1 MSGKRKQARK
11 KRQRRAAQLPPASRP
26 LDVHAAHLI
35 SQTLELDELFNTVSR
50 ADDPASAVSD
60 LFDEKLSDLLS
71 EMSRFE
77 AVRLIEIARMA
88 LLPWRAQGQFAPDPQ
103 ASAALVELFALMAVS
118 VESSHGVVCTSETV
132 APQEMSHFASDAFG
146 KLDELLRLS
155 QVRATL
161 QADPEDRLAAISA
174 LHRGSQV
181 MVRNT
186 SYPDMVESTIFA
198 LFDEHDAVRD
208 QLRAGLGFTAR
219 EAVKVLDAVSQ
230 CQQAQYNTRGARFVD
245 TLNELETHTGVR
257 VRDDGSWPVAEVGVA
272 SALAGT
278 LGPGDQ
284 PDVDYALVWLKA
296 HCDTFEPD
304 ATSCTVAVADVATTT
319 GLSEVVVRAVF
330 EQFILDLSGRS
341 TREVINSFVA
351 GSNPLRR
358 TPLIAIAE
366 SERVMAPHG
375 TLVMDSVKENLEDF
389 LKTSPTWQA
398 YQQHRGEHL
407 EARVSAAMAQI
418 LPGAVTRDAFEY
430 FVPATTRE
438 EESATPSGYT
448 KKVEGDHLILL
459 DDIAFIV
466 EDKAVALSTQSRG
479 GKTFRL
485 RTDLAGII
493 TKAARQAGRLRTLI
507 ERDGG
512 VRLASEGWLDLSHV
526 REVHTIAVSLDDL
539 LSVSTATVELI
550 EAGVLDAGNVPWTVS
565 LHDLD
570 LIAELVDRP
579 AEFLM
584 YLRRRT
590 DPLTNLLF
598 SASDELGLF
607 LLMFD
612 GDLWAEPDPDEMRAA
627 FPFRELPTAAE
638 RRKFSEQVPIFVT
651 SHTDALDHWHTTRHL
666 PAGPGVAKPRMVHC
680 PAGPLVDELAR
691 RRVYGWLSIGATLL
705 SCSTATQK
713 QMARQADDLLDN
725 PRTGGGRQLAMPVT
739 HSVRR
744 ADGWLLVWATRSPHE
759 DLPTVRAKVAAYL
772 QVKMH
777 QLGIPRGALFLY
789 DETSRE
795 LVDVIYDAHA
805 GELPEHLQPML
816 GFLRSPSAM
825 ASARIPPK
833 ARRAGRRLSP
843 LQPRTP
849 R

>member
-11 KRQRRAAQLPPASRP
+11 KRQRRAAQLPPTSQP
-26 LDVHAAHLI
+26 LDVHAAHLT
-35 SQTLELDELFNTVSR
+35 SQALELDELFNTLSR
-50 ADDPASAVSD
+50 APDPVSAVAD
-60 LFDEKLSDLLS
+60 IFNEKLADLLS

-77 AVRLIEIARMA
+77 AVRLVEIARMA
-88 LLPWRAQGQFAPDPQ
+88 LLPWRVPGQFAPDPQ

-118 VESSHGVVCTSETV
+118 VESSYSAASTSEPV
-132 APQEMSHFASDAFG
+132 APQEMSQFASDALG
-146 KLDELLRLS
+146 KLDKLLQLS

-161 QADPEDRLAAISA
+161 QADPEDKLAAISA
-174 LHRGSQV
+174 LHRSSQV

-186 SYPDMVESTIFA
+186 SYPDMVERTLFA
-198 LFDEHDAVRD
+198 LLDDHDAVRD
-208 QLRAGLGFTAR
+208 QLQSGLGFTAR

-230 CQQAQYNTRGARFVD
+230 CQLAHFNARGARLVD
-245 TLNELETHTGVR
+245 TLNELERLTGVD
-257 VRDDGSWPVAEVGVA
+257 VRDDGSWPVAEKGLA
-272 SALAGT
+272 SALGST
-278 LGPGDQ
+278 SGPVD
-284 PDVDYALVWLKA
+284 PADVDHALVWLKA

-304 ATSCTVAVADVATTT
+304 AISSTVAVADVATTT
-319 GLSEVVVRAVF
+319 GLGEVVVRAVF
-330 EQFILDLSGRS
+330 DRFSLDLSGRTPS
-341 TREVINSFVA
+341 EVINSFVA

-358 TPLIAIAE
+358 TPLISIAE
-366 SERVMAPHG
+366 GERVMVPHG

-389 LKTSPTWQA
+389 LKTSPAWQA
-398 YQQHRGEHL
+398 YQQHRGAHL
-407 EARVSAAMAQI
+407 EARVSAAMAQL

-430 FVPATTRE
+430 FVPATAGE
-438 EESATPSGYT
+438 DESATPSGYT

-466 EDKAVALSTQSRG
+466 EDKAVALSPQSRG
-479 GKTFRL
+479 GKTSRL
-485 RTDLAGII
+485 RTDLSGII

-550 EAGVLDAGNVPWTVS
+550 EAGVLDGGNVPWTVS

-598 SASDELGLF
+598 SASDELDLF
-607 LLMFD
+607 LLLFD
-612 GDLWAEPDPDEMRAA
+612 GDLWAEPDPDEMRKA

-638 RRKFSEQVPIFVT
+638 RRKFSEQVPTFVT
-651 SHTDALDHWHTTRHL
+651 SHTDALDHWHSTRHL
-666 PAGPGVAKPRMVHC
+666 PAGPSVAKPRMVHC

-691 RRVYGWLSIGATLL
+691 RRVYGWLSVSATLL

-713 QMARQADDLLDN
+713 QMARQAADLLDN
-725 PRTGGGRQLAMPVT
+725 PRTGGGRQLAMPVS

-744 ADGWLLVWATRSPHE
+744 ADGWLLVWATRAPHE
-759 DLPTVRAKVAAYL
+759 DLPTVRGKMAAYL

-795 LVDVIYDAHA
+795 LVDVIYDAHT

-816 GFLRSPSAM
+816 GLLRSPSAM

-833 ARRAGRRLSP
+833 ARGAGRRFSP
-843 LQPRTP
+843 LQTRTP